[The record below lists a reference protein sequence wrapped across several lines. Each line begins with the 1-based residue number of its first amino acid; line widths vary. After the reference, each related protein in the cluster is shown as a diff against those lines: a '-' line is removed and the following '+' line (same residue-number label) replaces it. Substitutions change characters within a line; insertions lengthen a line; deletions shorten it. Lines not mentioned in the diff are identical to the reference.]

1 MVGGP
6 LVQNG
11 SAVGVGYRVCGA
23 NGVRQS
29 TVVSALHFHVG
40 GKSG

>member
-11 SAVGVGYRVCGA
+11 GAVGVGCQVCGA
-23 NGVRQS
+23 SRARQS

-40 GKSG
+40 STSG